1 MQDGNTM
8 RNNYGCDLD
17 ALGTGARIGMMR
29 TAKGDLHYF
38 INGQDQGAA
47 CSGLPPGKGDYSVL
61 RLPPFAQLAQ
71 DLRLLIPFFPAQR
84 CMQWWISMASVSR
97 CLSPMPPVPW
107 TTVWRPATLPPRSL
121 SLCIPQVPV
130 MWPKNPV

>member
-47 CSGLPPGKGDYSVL
+47 CSGLPPGKGDCSGFQ
-61 RLPPFAQLAQ
+61 PAPLAQ
-71 DLRLLIPFFPAQR
+71 IHQGLRLLMPSLLHRGVCRSGSLWPV
-84 CMQWWISMASVSR
+84 CPSVYHQ
-97 CLSPMPPVPW
+97 CY
-107 TTVWRPATLPPRSL
+107 
-121 SLCIPQVPV
+121 
-130 MWPKNPV
+130 WPHGQQPGNQQHCH

>member
-1 MQDGNTM
+1 MQRLSRGPCGDEARKLTHPFCCFPSGTAIMQDGNTM

-47 CSGLPPGKGDYSVL
+47 CSGLPPGKGDYSVASGQPPSAQATWAL
-61 RLPPFAQLAQ
+61 RFLTSS
-71 DLRLLIPFFPAQR
+71 FPMQR
-84 CMQWWISMASVSR
+84 CMQ
-97 CLSPMPPVPW
+97 
-107 TTVWRPATLPPRSL
+107 
-121 SLCIPQVPV
+121 
-130 MWPKNPV
+130 

>member
-1 MQDGNTM
+1 M

-47 CSGLPPGKGDYSVL
+47 CSGLPPGKGDCSV
-61 RLPPFAQLAQ
+61 
-71 DLRLLIPFFPAQR
+71 
-84 CMQWWISMASVSR
+84 ASGQPCS
-97 CLSPMPPVPW
+97 
-107 TTVWRPATLPPRSL
+107 TQTA
-121 SLCIPQVPV
+121 
-130 MWPKNPV
+130 

>member
-47 CSGLPPGKGDYSVL
+47 CSGLPPGKGDYSG
-61 RLPPFAQLAQ
+61 FQ
-71 DLRLLIPFFPAQR
+71 PATLCSARSGPQTSDAFSPTQR
-84 CMQWWISMASVSR
+84 CMQ
-97 CLSPMPPVPW
+97 
-107 TTVWRPATLPPRSL
+107 
-121 SLCIPQVPV
+121 
-130 MWPKNPV
+130 

>member
-1 MQDGNTM
+1 M

-47 CSGLPPGKGDYSVL
+47 
-61 RLPPFAQLAQ
+61 
-71 DLRLLIPFFPAQR
+71 
-84 CMQWWISMASVSR
+84 
-97 CLSPMPPVPW
+97 
-107 TTVWRPATLPPRSL
+107 
-121 SLCIPQVPV
+121 
-130 MWPKNPV
+130 

>member
-47 CSGLPPGKGDYSVL
+47 CSGLPPGKGDYSVASS
-61 RLPPFAQLAQ
+61 LPPFAQIAQ
-71 DLRLLIPFFPAQR
+71 DLRLLMPFCPTQR
-84 CMQWWISMASVSR
+84 YMQ
-97 CLSPMPPVPW
+97 
-107 TTVWRPATLPPRSL
+107 
-121 SLCIPQVPV
+121 
-130 MWPKNPV
+130 

>member
-47 CSGLPPGKGDYSVL
+47 CSGLPPGKGDYSGFQPAPL
-61 RLPPFAQLAQ
+61 CSDGSEPQASDA
-71 DLRLLIPFFPAQR
+71 FFPTQR
-84 CMQWWISMASVSR
+84 CMQ
-97 CLSPMPPVPW
+97 
-107 TTVWRPATLPPRSL
+107 
-121 SLCIPQVPV
+121 
-130 MWPKNPV
+130 